1 MIFVGRKERSKIETR
16 INKQT
21 IELQEDFMNLLS
33 KNRNYEKQ
41 IDFSAFKKESMP
53 KKEQPDSL

>member
-33 KNRNYEKQ
+33 KNRNYEK
-41 IDFSAFKKESMP
+41 
-53 KKEQPDSL
+53 